1 MRKFT
6 WKGRLSSGDAGG
18 RAGVWPWRPGPER
31 ATQNLSVALE
41 RDKLSEI
48 LDQDV
53 RRHPENKNAQITR
66 IWGPQALGHRGPGAP
81 LKRRGDLTGGLVSTA
96 TPPSLPCFQKRWKT
110 QNLPLLALLPSA
122 GPWPLELSP
131 AQIYKLLAG
140 PVWGL
145 ETTLPQG
152 RPLLSP
158 RPTLSPGPA
167 HRPQSPGAAGT
178 RFHPRGSVHTRQVP
192 SRILG
197 TRTPGVKACAP
208 SGAQEHAATA
218 PQTPASGGARILA
231 SRLAGAFLISSR
243 LVHPERV
250 PFSSGHQPC
259 WTRADLPQAALVL
272 TISAKTLFLS
282 AVTF

>member
-1 MRKFT
+1 MT
-6 WKGRLSSGDAGG
+6 QEAGQASGP
-18 RAGVWPWRPGPER
+18 GVPARRGPHR
-31 ATQNLSVALE
+31 TCRVALE
-41 RDKLSEI
+41 RDKLSEL

-81 LKRRGDLTGGLVSTA
+81 LKRRGDLTGGLVSTV

-110 QNLPLLALLPSA
+110 QSLPLLALLPSA

-145 ETTLPQG
+145 EATLPQG

-178 RFHPRGSVHTRQVP
+178 RFH
-192 SRILG
+192 LG
-197 TRTPGVKACAP
+197 AAYTPD
-208 SGAQEHAATA
+208 
-218 PQTPASGGARILA
+218 R
-231 SRLAGAFLISSR
+231 SRLASWGPGHLGSR
-243 LVHPERV
+243 HALPPGPRNTLLQPRRPQLPEA
-250 PFSSGHQPC
+250 PASWPPGWQEHS
-259 WTRADLPQAALVL
+259 
-272 TISAKTLFLS
+272 
-282 AVTF
+282 